1 MSRQAAALGIPLHRD
16 VTYACVEGPRLGAR
30 VVSLFLQRAGCDLL
44 GMTNV
49 PEVFLA
55 REEQVG
61 YAAIGIVTHDDCWLE
76 EPAQHVTVNARSSRV
91 MARVWPAAPTEACG
105 RRP

>member
-30 VVSLFLQRAGCDLL
+30 VVSVFLQRAGCDLL
-44 GMTNV
+44 GMTSV

-55 REEQVG
+55 
-61 YAAIGIVTHDDCWLE
+61 C
-76 EPAQHVTVNARSSRV
+76 
-91 MARVWPAAPTEACG
+91 
-105 RRP
+105 